1 MTRILFTLGLVALAV
16 AIANAQPPALEA
28 VRPDSIVVS
37 LYREGTGEPRIKVG
51 YQILYSDGTTEVSR
65 PMRRIYS
72 EPEALA
78 AGYTQD
84 QIDTILVALEL
95 VEASIYAVNALPTPT
110 PAPAPTPAPTPNEV
124 P

>member
-1 MTRILFTLGLVALAV
+1 
-16 AIANAQPPALEA
+16 
-28 VRPDSIVVS
+28 
-37 LYREGTGEPRIKVG
+37 
-51 YQILYSDGTTEVSR
+51 
-65 PMRRIYS
+65 MRRIYS
-72 EPEALA
+72 ESEALA

>member
-72 EPEALA
+72 ESEALA